1 MDLESFEIL
10 EQKIGK
16 ILQKVEILKE
26 EKGELQERYN
36 ERQSRNAE
44 LTREL
49 EEIREKR
56 DTMKDNQRDKEQ
68 EALIRTKITALLEK
82 IESV

>member
-10 EQKIGK
+10 EKKIGK
-16 ILQKVEILKE
+16 ILQKVDSLKT

-36 ERQSRNAE
+36 DLQSRYTQVA
-44 LTREL
+44 REL
-49 EEIREKR
+49 EETRE
-56 DTMKDNQRDKEQ
+56 QRDSMKANLRDPEQ
-68 EALIRTKITALLEK
+68 EALIRSKITALLDK

>member
-16 ILQKVEILKE
+16 ILQKVEALKE

-36 ERQSRNAE
+36 DLQSRY
-44 LTREL
+44 TQISREL
-49 EEIREKR
+49 EETREER
-56 DTMKDNQRDKEQ
+56 DSMKSNQRDKEQ
-68 EALIRTKITALLEK
+68 EALIRSKITALLEK

>member
-16 ILQKVEILKE
+16 ILQKVETLKA

-36 ERQSRNAE
+36 DLQSRY
-44 LTREL
+44 TQISREL
-49 EEIREKR
+49 EETREER
-56 DTMKDNQRDKEQ
+56 DSMKANQRDKEQ
-68 EALIRTKITALLEK
+68 EALIRNKITALLEK

>member
-10 EQKIGK
+10 EKKIGK
-16 ILQKVEILKE
+16 ILQKVETLKS

-36 ERQSRNAE
+36 DLQSRYTE
-44 LTREL
+44 LSREL
-49 EEIREKR
+49 AEAREER
-56 DTMKDNQRDKEQ
+56 DSMKANQRDPEQ
-68 EALIRTKITALLEK
+68 EALIRSKITALLDK

>member
-10 EQKIGK
+10 EKKIGK
-16 ILQKVEILKE
+16 ILQKVDTLKT

-36 ERQSRNAE
+36 DLQSRYTQV
-44 LTREL
+44 TREL
-49 EEIREKR
+49 EETRE
-56 DTMKDNQRDKEQ
+56 QRDSMKANLRDPEQ
-68 EALIRTKITALLEK
+68 EALIRSKITALLDK